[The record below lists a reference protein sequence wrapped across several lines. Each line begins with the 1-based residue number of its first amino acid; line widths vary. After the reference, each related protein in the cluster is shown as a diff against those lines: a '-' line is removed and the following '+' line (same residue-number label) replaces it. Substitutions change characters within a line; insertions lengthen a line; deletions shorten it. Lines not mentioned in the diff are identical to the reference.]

1 MIIQKARSFPN
12 YTPATL
18 MPSPTIS
25 QSRSN
30 AYQNLSKLCQN
41 LFLPSCFRIILF
53 LFILLPHCII
63 VGVVFFNMQTNFSQN
78 MHTHTDWHTARQSL
92 GNSSYLLPFRLG
104 YWRNT
109 SHPSGYDP
117 LFSSLLF
124 LREYFIYIQQGALS
138 SSFSLSR
145 YRVSIMFHFT
155 HISPLRGLLIFHST
169 LAFDRLRKPL
179 FLLFTK
185 KWFFFAATSAA
196 HRQESSGFVVPY
208 NISSKRFLI
217 AG

>member
-63 VGVVFFNMQTNFSQN
+63 VGVVFFNMQTSFSQN
-78 MHTHTDWHTARQSL
+78 MHTLTDWHTARQSL
-92 GNSSYLLPFRLG
+92 GNSSYTFSRLDLDTTPLRLWSLIFLSSISSWIFYLHPTGCAFFFLLAISLSCK
-104 YWRNT
+104 YYVSLH
-109 SHPSGYDP
+109 SH
-117 LFSSLLF
+117 FSSPWAADF
-124 LREYFIYIQQGALS
+124 
-138 SSFSLSR
+138 SFNSCLWPAS
-145 YRVSIMFHFT
+145 
-155 HISPLRGLLIFHST
+155 
-169 LAFDRLRKPL
+169 
-179 FLLFTK
+179 
-185 KWFFFAATSAA
+185 
-196 HRQESSGFVVPY
+196 
-208 NISSKRFLI
+208 
-217 AG
+217 